1 MILVTVCMCAS
12 SPVNTCNTARYSV
25 QYYSLFQSC
34 IYCNLIK
41 ATTLVCPLDV
51 EFTGVVCVWYTLLQ
65 ILFIDNVC
73 TQWGNNLLGSL
84 AVTYL
89 SYKYY
94 KLTLYSE
101 PHSHTHTHTHPRPH
115 HTHRLCSGCSLLH
128 ERGCI

>member
-1 MILVTVCMCAS
+1 MWS
-12 SPVNTCNTARYSV
+12 S
-25 QYYSLFQSC
+25 L
-34 IYCNLIK
+34 
-41 ATTLVCPLDV
+41 
-51 EFTGVVCVWYTLLQ
+51 VCVWYALLQ

-101 PHSHTHTHTHPRPH
+101 PHSHTLTPTPH
-115 HTHRLCSGCSLLH
+115 HTPTPHAHTTLTDFAVGAPYYMNEGVSDTGAVFIYYGRANMTETATQKPFMVS
-128 ERGCI
+128 RY